1 MWSFK
6 LRGTEFELETFL
18 KWNEKEA
25 KINGLLKNSLYF
37 GNPSKNSQ
45 RTEAEQEQA
54 QRKIQLRPLK

>member
-54 QRKIQLRPLK
+54 QRKIQKGL